1 MKDIKLPFQ
10 IGEQYEIWEFD
21 LEVLAADKIRGYDS
35 YYYTKDISFYG
46 LKPARTE
53 LIFSLDILEAVI
65 LSFASPEI
73 SYELSKTLNIQEKY
87 SSRQGLEF
95 APKIVIC
102 IVESTKSVHLL
113 YGKKSIVLNLISNL
127 RVET

>member
-35 YYYTKDISFYG
+35 YYFIKEISFYG
-46 LKPARTE
+46 LKPAQTE

-65 LSFASPEI
+65 LSFEPLEI
-73 SYELSKTLNIQEKY
+73 SYEIRKTLVMQHKY
-87 SSRQGLEF
+87 SSTQDLQI
-95 APKIVIC
+95 APKIIIC
-102 IVESTKSVHLL
+102 IVESTKSVYLL
-113 YGKKSIVLNLISNL
+113 YGKRSIVLQLIPNL
-127 RVET
+127 RNT